1 MKKILLCASAF
12 ALLLGSCSKDDAEV
26 APVDVQGKLAFSAA
40 MTIGNDT
47 RTGAVVE
54 GGDLKYTWD
63 LGDMVGA
70 TVKNLSEV
78 VPFINQ
84 NTDEGSKT
92 ANFYYSS
99 EDFKY
104 LGGEEVF
111 LAYPYEKDNKV
122 DADGNINMTIPE
134 NQRYRDNSFAPM
146 TAPAVAY
153 VPNFEEGAEYTFRA
167 VSSFIRVPVIGS
179 GSVSKIE
186 MQIKTSASALKIA
199 GSADVDVDSDT
210 PALTVPASA
219 DTWADKITLDF
230 GKNVLNLSHSEKKYI
245 VFVIPAG
252 LDLQKT
258 NTVFEFKATFS
269 DASTSTAT
277 FTVPEDLTM
286 PVNHMQTL
294 GTISFGMEDKVLI
307 GSNAEFI
314 EYLYAVS
321 KGTSDPAATDY
332 VKAGAFK
339 TAILTGNLNF
349 NRYDARNDINGDDD
363 VLQAALTEYMANGNA
378 IAPIA
383 DGAKIDGGNY
393 TVSYL
398 AVKADAIRG
407 NGIFGAK
414 AASLKNITFSNTAV
428 TPDPDEEN
436 PVFFGALPTESEGVT
451 VSGGTLVTTAENAAV
466 LGEIVLDDLN
476 KVAVKSYPK
485 NSDGA
490 SVYYAAKIT
499 LDADV
504 KASDADV
511 KAYFNSN
518 YRRFGAIKA
527 ATSDVKISGVSTNYV
542 PFLLKAISYEGGDK
556 AISVLDKTTSYWTGG
571 VASAAPANG
580 TVETAEQLAYVVKKG
595 GSRLTLA
602 NNIDL
607 QGEEGKVWTVAG
619 NKRVAIDGAAGK
631 TKPIIKNA
639 KIGFVDAGS
648 PVKTGYYSLLGSN
661 VTVSNLTVSN
671 VKIDVDNVTSRAYVG
686 GLGVTGSANGV
697 TVSDLSIKIGSN
709 VKAING
715 NVIGG
720 LVSTLS
726 AASAG
731 NVVTALTIDLGG
743 KEGVT
748 VGGLFGSLN
757 VKAMPS
763 FDSNKV
769 SYDAEATAK
778 YPLLGA
784 WSVYGSIDVAACRV
798 CVEDP
803 TNPTNPI
810 VSTEE
815 NPIAPVVGVIT
826 FNPANVTPGTQILL
840 NLDDCSTPYYSEIKN
855 AVDYAYNVKIN
866 GTDVPVYK
874 PE

>member
-1 MKKILLCASAF
+1 
-12 ALLLGSCSKDDAEV
+12 
-26 APVDVQGKLAFSAA
+26 

-104 LGGEEVF
+104 LGSEEVF

-277 FTVPEDLTM
+277 FTVPENLTM

-307 GSNAEFI
+307 DSNAELI

-332 VKAGAFK
+332 VKDGAFK

-349 NRYDARNDINGDDD
+349 NRYDARNDINGADD

-383 DGAKIDGGNY
+383 EGAKIDGGNY

-398 AVKADAIRG
+398 AVKG
-407 NGIFGAK
+407 NGIFGEGV
-414 AASLKNITFSNTAV
+414 ASLKNITFSNTTV
-428 TPDPDEEN
+428 TPDAEVEN
-436 PVFFGALPTESEGVT
+436 PVFFGVLPTECEGVK
-451 VSGGTLVTTAENAAV
+451 VSGGTLATKAENAAV
-466 LGEIVLDDLN
+466 LGEITSDDLN
-476 KVAVKSYPK
+476 KVTVSSYPK

-499 LDADV
+499 LNSDV
-504 KASDADV
+504 VASDAEMR
-511 KAYFNSN
+511 AYFNSN
-518 YRRFGAIKA
+518 ARRFGAIK

-595 GSRLTLA
+595 GSKLTLA

-607 QGEEGKVWTVAG
+607 QGTEGKVWTVAG
-619 NKRVAIDGAAGK
+619 KKVAIDGAAGK

-639 KIGFVDAGS
+639 KIGFVDAES
-648 PVKTGYYSLLGSN
+648 PVATGYYSLLGST
-661 VTVSNLTVSN
+661 VTVSNLKVEN
-671 VKIDVDNVTSRAYVG
+671 VEIVVDNVTSRAYVG
-686 GLGVTGSANGV
+686 GLGVSGSANSV
-697 TVSDLSIKIGSN
+697 TVSGLSIKIGSS

-726 AASAG
+726 AASEG
-731 NVVTALTIDLGG
+731 NEVTDLTIDLGD

-784 WSVYGSIDVAACRV
+784 WIVYGTTDVNGCKV
-798 CVEDP
+798 FTEVES
-803 TNPTNPI
+803 TE
-810 VSTEE
+810 VESTEE
-815 NPIAPVVGVIT
+815 NPIAPVVGAIT
-826 FNPANVTPGTQILL
+826 FDPTNLNPGTQLSL
-840 NLDDCSTPYYSEIKN
+840 TFTDCTDPNYSEIKN
-855 AVDYAYNVKIN
+855 AVDYGYTVKIN
-866 GTDVPVYK
+866 NVEVAVDAAPA
-874 PE
+874 E

>member
-1 MKKILLCASAF
+1 
-12 ALLLGSCSKDDAEV
+12 
-26 APVDVQGKLAFSAA
+26 
-40 MTIGNDT
+40 
-47 RTGAVVE
+47 
-54 GGDLKYTWD
+54 
-63 LGDMVGA
+63 
-70 TVKNLSEV
+70 
-78 VPFINQ
+78 
-84 NTDEGSKT
+84 
-92 ANFYYSS
+92 
-99 EDFKY
+99 
-104 LGGEEVF
+104 
-111 LAYPYEKDNKV
+111 
-122 DADGNINMTIPE
+122 MTIPE
-134 NQRYRDNSFAPM
+134 NQRYRDDSFAPM

-277 FTVPEDLTM
+277 FTVPENLTM

-321 KGTSDPAATDY
+321 KGTGDPAATDY
-332 VKAGAFK
+332 VEAGAFK
-339 TAILTGNLNF
+339 TAILTGDLNF
-349 NRYDARNDINGDDD
+349 NRYDARNDINGADD

-383 DGAKIDGGNY
+383 EGAKIDGGNY
-393 TVSYL
+393 KVSYL
-398 AVKADAIRG
+398 AVKGDAMRG

-414 AASLKNITFSNTAV
+414 AASLKNITFSNTTV
-428 TPDPDEEN
+428 TPADANEKN
-436 PVFFGALPTESEGVT
+436 PVFFGVLPAECEGVT

-476 KVAVKSYPK
+476 KVTVKSYPK
-485 NSDGA
+485 NKGGA
-490 SVYYAAKIT
+490 FVYYAAKIT
-499 LDADV
+499 LGDDVDALNADV
-504 KASDADV
+504 R
-511 KAYFNSN
+511 AYFNSN

-527 ATSDVKISGVSTNYV
+527 TLDVKISGVTTTYV
-542 PFLLKAISYEGGDK
+542 PNLLAAISYEGTDK

-571 VASAAPANG
+571 VAESVAAG
-580 TVETAEQLAYVVKKG
+580 TTIETAEQLAYVVKNG
-595 GSRLTLA
+595 GSRLTLGK
-602 NNIDL
+602 NINL
-607 QGEEGKVWTVAG
+607 QGDEGKVWTVAG
-619 NKRVAIDGAAGK
+619 KTVTIDGGNN
-631 TKPIIKNA
+631 TIMNA
-639 KIGFVDAGS
+639 KIGFVDS
-648 PVKTGYYSLLGSN
+648 PVATGYYSLLGNN
-661 VTVSNLTVSN
+661 VKVSNLTVSN
-671 VKIDVDNVTSRAYVG
+671 VKIDVNNVTSRAYVG
-686 GLGVTGSANGV
+686 GLGLTGSANGV

-731 NVVTALTIDLGG
+731 NEVTDLTIELGG

-748 VGGLFGSLN
+748 VGGLFGILN
-757 VKAMPS
+757 RQNKIT
-763 FDSNKV
+763 FDGNSVVYK
-769 SYDAEATAK
+769 ETAAVK

-784 WSVYGSIDVAACRV
+784 WTVYASTDVAACSV
-798 CVEDP
+798 GVDP
-803 TNPTNPI
+803 ENPT

-826 FNPANVTPGTQILL
+826 FNPANVNPGTQILL
-840 NLDDCSTPYYSEIKN
+840 NFDDKCSAPYYSDIKN
-855 AVDYAYNVKIN
+855 GVDYEYNVKIN
-866 GTDVPVYK
+866 GNEVSVK

>member
-122 DADGNINMTIPE
+122 DAGGNINMTIPE
-134 NQRYRDNSFAPM
+134 NQRYRDDSFAPM

-277 FTVPEDLTM
+277 FTVPENLTM

-321 KGTSDPAATDY
+321 KGTGDPAATDY
-332 VKAGAFK
+332 VEAGAFK
-339 TAILTGNLNF
+339 TAILTGDLNF
-349 NRYDARNDINGDDD
+349 NRYDARNDINGADD

-383 DGAKIDGGNY
+383 EGAKIDGGNY
-393 TVSYL
+393 KVSYL
-398 AVKADAIRG
+398 AVKGDAMRG

-414 AASLKNITFSNTAV
+414 AASLKNITFSNTTV
-428 TPDPDEEN
+428 TPADANEKN
-436 PVFFGALPTESEGVT
+436 PVFFGVLPAECEGVT

-476 KVAVKSYPK
+476 KVTVKSYPK
-485 NSDGA
+485 NKGGA
-490 SVYYAAKIT
+490 FVYYAAKIT
-499 LDADV
+499 LGDDVDALNADV
-504 KASDADV
+504 R
-511 KAYFNSN
+511 AYFNSN

-527 ATSDVKISGVSTNYV
+527 TLDVKISGVTTTYV
-542 PFLLKAISYEGGDK
+542 PNLLAAISYEGTDK

-571 VASAAPANG
+571 VAESVAAG
-580 TVETAEQLAYVVKKG
+580 TTIETAEQLAYVVKNG
-595 GSRLTLA
+595 GSRLTLGK
-602 NNIDL
+602 NINL
-607 QGEEGKVWTVAG
+607 QGDEGKVWTVAG
-619 NKRVAIDGAAGK
+619 KTVTIDGGNN
-631 TKPIIKNA
+631 TIMNA
-639 KIGFVDAGS
+639 KIGFVDS
-648 PVKTGYYSLLGSN
+648 PVATGYYSLLGNN
-661 VTVSNLTVSN
+661 VKVSNLTVSN
-671 VKIDVDNVTSRAYVG
+671 VKIDVNNVTSRAYVG
-686 GLGVTGSANGV
+686 GLGLTGSANGV

-731 NVVTALTIDLGG
+731 NEVTDLTIELGG

-748 VGGLFGSLN
+748 VGGLFGILN
-757 VKAMPS
+757 RQNKIT
-763 FDSNKV
+763 FDGNSVVYK
-769 SYDAEATAK
+769 ETAAVK

-784 WSVYGSIDVAACRV
+784 WTVYASTDVAACSV
-798 CVEDP
+798 GVDP
-803 TNPTNPI
+803 ENPT

-826 FNPANVTPGTQILL
+826 FNPANVNPGTQILL
-840 NLDDCSTPYYSEIKN
+840 NFDDKCSAPYYSDIKN
-855 AVDYAYNVKIN
+855 GVDYEYNVKIN
-866 GTDVPVYK
+866 GNEVSVK

>member
-1 MKKILLCASAF
+1 MKKLLLCASAF

-54 GGDLKYTWD
+54 GGNLKYTWD

-84 NTDEGSKT
+84 NTTKGSKT
-92 ANFYYSS
+92 ANFYYSE

-104 LGGEEVF
+104 VGGEEVF

-122 DADGNINMTIPE
+122 DANGNINMTIPA
-134 NQRYRDNSFAPM
+134 NQRYRDASFAPM

-186 MQIKTSASALKIA
+186 MQIKTSNNPLKIA

-219 DTWADKITLDF
+219 DSWSDKITLDF

-245 VFVIPAG
+245 VFVLPAG
-252 LDLQKT
+252 LELQKT

-277 FTVPEDLTM
+277 FTVPENFTM

-321 KGTSDPAATDY
+321 KGTGDPAATDY
-332 VKAGAFK
+332 VKDGAFK
-339 TAILTGNLNF
+339 TAILTGDLNF
-349 NRYDARNDINGDDD
+349 NRYDARNDINGADG

-383 DGAKIDGGNY
+383 AGAKIDGGNY

-398 AVKADAIRG
+398 AVKGDAIRG
-407 NGIFGAK
+407 NGIFGVA
-414 AASLKNITFSNTAV
+414 AASLKNITFSNTTV
-428 TPDPDEEN
+428 TPADADEEN
-436 PVFFGALPTESEGVT
+436 PVFFGVLPAECEGVT
-451 VSGGTLVTTAENAAV
+451 VYGGTLVTTAENAAV
-466 LGEIVLDDLN
+466 LGEIELGDLN
-476 KVAVKSYPK
+476 KVTVKSYPR
-485 NSDGA
+485 NSYKA

-499 LDADV
+499 LGDDV
-504 KASDADV
+504 NASDLAV
-511 KAYFNSN
+511 IAYFNSSD
-518 YRRFGAIKA
+518 RRFGAIK
-527 ATSDVKISGVSTNYV
+527 ATSDVKISGVTTKYV
-542 PFLLKAISYEGGDK
+542 PNLLAAISYEGTDK

-571 VASAAPANG
+571 VAESVAAG
-580 TVETAEQLAYVVKKG
+580 TTIETAEQLAYVVKNG
-595 GSRLTLA
+595 RSRLTLGK
-602 NNIDL
+602 NIDL
-607 QGEEGKVWTVAG
+607 QGNEGKVWTVAG
-619 NKRVAIDGAAGK
+619 KTVAIDGGSK
-631 TKPIIKNA
+631 TITNA
-639 KIGFVDAGS
+639 KIGFIDAES
-648 PVKTGYYSLLGSN
+648 PVATGYYSLLGNN

-686 GLGVTGSANGV
+686 GLGLAGSANGV

-731 NVVTALTIDLGG
+731 NVVKDLTIDLGG

-748 VGGLFGSLN
+748 VGGLFGILN
-757 VKAMPS
+757 RKNEIN
-763 FDSNKV
+763 FDGNSVGYK
-769 SYDAEATAK
+769 EAAAVK

-784 WSVYGSIDVAACRV
+784 WTVYASTDVAACSV
-798 CVEDP
+798 GVVVGDQL
-803 TNPTNPI
+803 T
-810 VSTEE
+810 VSSEE

-826 FNPANVTPGTQILL
+826 FNPANVNPGTQISL
-840 NLDDCSTPYYSEIKN
+840 NFDKCSTPYYSEIKN

-866 GTDVPVYK
+866 GKDVAVYK